1 MKTINLS
8 KLINFRMKKVIY
20 LSLLLTSC
28 YSVER
33 NCLDFKTGVFE
44 FSTSINDSL
53 VTSTFTRTNEFE
65 IEMYNGI
72 EDSSSIS
79 WVNNCEFLLTK
90 INPRTNQEKRPIRI
104 KILRTYGDQYDFE
117 YSQVSDAQ
125 KISRGSVTKISE

>member
-125 KISRGSVTKISE
+125 KISRGSAIKISE